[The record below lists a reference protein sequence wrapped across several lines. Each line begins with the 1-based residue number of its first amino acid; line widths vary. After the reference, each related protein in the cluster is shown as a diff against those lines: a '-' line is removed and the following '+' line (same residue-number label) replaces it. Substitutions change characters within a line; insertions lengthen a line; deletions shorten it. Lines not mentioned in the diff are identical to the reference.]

1 MPEHRTVA
9 YMVASALPVDD
20 IVEFVGEKMI
30 VFTRRYALLEGLVIA
45 SERLDRAGDYRDA
58 WPAFHAALVA
68 LRDWQ
73 VTPNLESAHAPENR
87 DSEES
92 HG

>member
-1 MPEHRTVA
+1 MPEPRTVA

-45 SERLDRAGDYRDA
+45 SERLDRAGDY
-58 WPAFHAALVA
+58 
-68 LRDWQ
+68 
-73 VTPNLESAHAPENR
+73 
-87 DSEES
+87 
-92 HG
+92 